1 MTETS
6 DPQLKSGKVVSHCI
20 LNSGER
26 TEGMTLIM
34 SYFRT
39 FEVIHFHDVPL
50 NFLTATFSSCDC
62 LFLICALRKFE
73 EIDVGQGCVCVKE
86 GERRSGLWLP
96 SARDHASSSSSSL
109 QFVVLFSLILFPDLY

>member
-6 DPQLKSGKVVSHCI
+6 DPQSKSGKVVSLCI
-20 LNSGER
+20 QNSGKR

-50 NFLTATFSSCDC
+50 NFLTATFPSCDC
-62 LFLICALRKFE
+62 LFPICALRIFE

-86 GERRSGLWLP
+86 GEVDCGCLELVIMQVPVYNLLCCS
-96 SARDHASSSSSSL
+96 
-109 QFVVLFSLILFPDLY
+109 V